1 MVCVERLP
9 FKVAREAGRATND
22 FKFFMNEWFDEKKA
36 KIESDDKTTLKPS
49 SRADLMGILIASNII
64 YSHSS

>member
-1 MVCVERLP
+1 MSGICVEMLP
-9 FKVAREAGRATND
+9 FKAAREAGRETNN
-22 FKFFMNEWFDEKKA
+22 FRFFMNEWFEEKKA

-64 YSHSS
+64 